1 LRLCD
6 WLENSKIRHILTR
19 ASLAI
24 IFIGIGIWEIVQPS
38 YWATYFPSFI
48 TSLSYALTL
57 VMIHG
62 AVLLILGIAVMLGL
76 YLRISSLLCVLMM
89 LSVIIGLYIGFGFTD
104 LIIRDTAV
112 LFIAVALFFDDT
124 RYLRLKG

>member
-62 AVLLILGIAVMLGL
+62 AVLLIL